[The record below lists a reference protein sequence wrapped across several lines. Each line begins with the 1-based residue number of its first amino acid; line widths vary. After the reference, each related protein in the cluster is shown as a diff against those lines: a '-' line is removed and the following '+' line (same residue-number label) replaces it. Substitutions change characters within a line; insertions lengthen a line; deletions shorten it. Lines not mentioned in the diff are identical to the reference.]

1 MLLRDNAGTRGL
13 RRFLAFLAVALEAP
27 VAPEKLLAMSLLPEG
42 AVSDFSMDCRIFC
55 ACSGECQKNQRS
67 DYGNWYPSKASGPLS
82 RIYIVG

>member
-42 AVSDFSMDCRIFC
+42 AV
-55 ACSGECQKNQRS
+55 
-67 DYGNWYPSKASGPLS
+67 
-82 RIYIVG
+82 